1 MAVTVIKSSEDERGV
16 VYEIGL
22 SANGDVAQAQLVGD
36 DYEGLLWHLGRVGWH
51 KTASVAVTFTNAGGA
66 AMAVA
71 GGNGVLAGWVAH
83 PDNAKS
89 EASETLPITGL
100 RFTASAADQ
109 AVRLY
114 TRKSLKFPPVDAGTP
129 A

>member
-1 MAVTVIKSSEDERGV
+1 MAVTVTQSGEDERGV

-22 SANGDVAQAQLVGD
+22 STAADAAQAQLIGD
-36 DYEGLLWHLGRVGWH
+36 DPEGLLWQLGKVSWH
-51 KTASVAVTFTNAGGA
+51 KTVNVTVSFTNAGGA

-71 GGNGVLAGWVAH
+71 SGNGVLAGWVAH
-83 PDNAKS
+83 PDSAKT

-100 RFTASAADQ
+100 RFTASTGNQ
-109 AVRLY
+109 TVRLY
-114 TRKSLKFPPVDAGTP
+114 TGKRLKDDPVDAGTP

>member
-1 MAVTVIKSSEDERGV
+1 MAVTVVEAGDDERGV

-22 SANGDVAQAQLVGD
+22 SANGDVAQAQLAAD
-36 DYEGLLWHLGRVGWH
+36 DPEGLLWQLGKVGWH
-51 KTASVAVTFTNAGGA
+51 KTANVTVTFTNAGGA

-71 GGNGVLAGWVAH
+71 SGNGVLAGWVAH
-83 PDNAKS
+83 PDGALT

-100 RFTASAADQ
+100 RFAATAASQ
-109 AVRLY
+109 TVRLY
-114 TRKSLKFPPVDAGTP
+114 TGKRLKDDPVDAGTP